1 MATRVNANIL
11 ADPYSNTSSF
21 MSPKGTIQ
29 SSNKLVPK
37 VNQAGDPNQIRQNAI
52 YAAANLKD
60 KEAEVWEKQDFNT
73 GAAANKIMAN
83 SSAIKSTVDAT
94 KNAMQAARTAK
105 EATTALNA
113 AKDAG
118 TATDV
123 LGKAAKTANAAKNAS
138 VAGAAG
144 AGIGVAGIGA
154 GLYGEHLINNKKED
168 IGGIWKGAG
177 TGAAMGAQLGTMISP
192 WGTLIGAG
200 AGAIAGGVIGGLKG
214 KKQKEDR
221 IASEAKTASELAAY
235 NSNMAEQRRLLKGRA
250 GDQAKFAGIM
260 NNSQMY
266 NPGSGNP
273 IVFSRKG
280 GKLIPKF
287 RRGGELDLQ
296 KENVILDGPS
306 HDEHNNTGV
315 KNDKGL
321 AVVHKNAKVAEIES
335 LELVLN
341 KNASTKLEQLT
352 DKYKR
357 TKNKKVLDQ
366 IAELTS
372 KEISEN
378 TYDYSK
384 ELLD

>member
-1 MATRVNANIL
+1 MVTRTNANIL

-21 MSPKGTIQ
+21 MSPKGTVQ

-37 VNQAGDPNQIRQNAI
+37 VNPVGDPNKIRQDAI

-60 KEAEVWEKQDFNT
+60 KQAEVWEKQEFNT

-83 SSAIKSTVDAT
+83 AGAIKSTIDAT
-94 KNAMQAARTAK
+94 KNAMKAA
-105 EATTALNA
+105 
-113 AKDAG
+113 D
-118 TATDV
+118 
-123 LGKAAKTANAAKNAS
+123 AAKTANQTLNTAKQAGEVSKDVANAAKVANSAKNAS
-138 VAGAAG
+138 IAGAAG

-154 GLYGEHLINNKKED
+154 SLYGEHLINNKKED

-177 TGAAMGAQLGTMISP
+177 TGAAMGAQLGTMIGP

-260 NNSQMY
+260 NNAQMY

-273 IVFSRKG
+273 IVFARKG

-306 HDEHNNTGV
+306 HDDHNKTGIH
-315 KNDKGL
+315 KDKGL
-321 AVVHKNAKVAEIES
+321 PVVHKSAKVAEIES

-341 KNASTKLEQLT
+341 KNASDKLENLVNKY
-352 DKYKR
+352 DK
-357 TKNKKVLDQ
+357 TKDPKVLKE
-366 IAELTS
+366 IASLTS
-372 KEISEN
+372 KEITEN